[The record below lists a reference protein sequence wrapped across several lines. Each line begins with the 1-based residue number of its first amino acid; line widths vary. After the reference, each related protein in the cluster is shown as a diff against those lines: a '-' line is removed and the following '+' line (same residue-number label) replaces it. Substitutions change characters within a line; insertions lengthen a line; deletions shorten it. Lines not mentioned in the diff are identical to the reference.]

1 MSHPHRDGA
10 TYAPTATN
18 TKPVCEPGDF
28 TFAAIGLDHGHIYGM
43 CNGLLEAGGQLRWV
57 YDPDQAKVEQF
68 QRPLSERQSRP
79 LRAGSPRRPRRK
91 LIAGAAIP
99 VNRADL
105 GLRVLDHGKHYFTDK
120 PPMTTLGQLAQAR
133 AKTETTGK
141 KYAVYYSER
150 LHVESAVY
158 AGQLI
163 ADGAIG
169 RVIQVM
175 GMGPHRMNQGT
186 RPDWFYDRNAYGGI
200 LCDIGSH
207 QLEQVLF
214 YGGSD
219 DATITSARVANYAHK
234 DHPGL
239 EDFGDVTVV
248 LANGATGYCRVD
260 WFTPDALGTWGDGRT
275 FILGTEGYLEL
286 RKYTDVARD
295 TDGDHVYLVNHD
307 TERHIP
313 VRGKVG
319 YPFFGQLIL
328 DCLNG
333 TEHAM
338 TQHHAFAAAE
348 LCLRA
353 EQQAIR
359 VELPAQRLVRRVEFP
374 IPGHAEIQRI
384 NGSSYRT
391 DPGRL

>member
-1 MSHPHRDGA
+1 MNHPTRGDGA
-10 TYAPTATN
+10 THAPTAAN
-18 TKPVCEPGDF
+18 SRPVVEPGDF
-28 TFAAIGLDHGHIYGM
+28 TFAAVGLDHGHIYGM
-43 CNGLLEAGGQLRWV
+43 CNGLLEAGAQLRWV
-57 YDPDQAKVEQF
+57 YDPDPVKVGQF
-68 QRPLSERQSRP
+68 QARYPDVKAARSEQEA
-79 LRAGSPRRPRRK
+79 LDDPRVQ
-91 LIAGAAIP
+91 LVAGAAIP
-99 VNRADL
+99 VDRAGL

-133 AKTETTGK
+133 AKTEATGK

-158 AGQLI
+158 AARLV

-169 RVIQVM
+169 RVIQVL
-175 GMGPHRMNQGT
+175 GLGPHRLNAST
-186 RPDWFYDRNAYGGI
+186 RPDWFFDRNAYGGI

-219 DATITSARVANYAHK
+219 DAVITSARVANYAHPQ
-234 DHPGL
+234 HPGL

-260 WFTPDALGTWGDGRT
+260 WFTPDALRTWGDGRT

-286 RKYTDVARD
+286 RKYTDVASD
-295 TDGDHVYLVNHD
+295 PEGDHVILVNHD

-313 VRGKVG
+313 VHGKVG

-333 TEHAM
+333 TEQAM
-338 TQHHAFAAAE
+338 TQRHAFAAAE

-353 EQQAIR
+353 QQQAT
-359 VELPAQRLVRRVEFP
+359 
-374 IPGHAEIQRI
+374 RI
-384 NGSSYRT
+384 E
-391 DPGRL
+391 